1 MGAID
6 AAQNALDE
14 ESRQLWLFTEVDEDM
29 ARLAIPTLQLWGGD
43 SDPVVVHI
51 MSEGG
56 CPTAG
61 VAIYDAI
68 RATSCQVA
76 TLAHGD
82 VMSSAALI
90 YLAGDRRV
98 MRPHAR
104 LMFHRSFNSVNDGAQ
119 LDHDRAKAQRDYCD
133 QLLKG
138 IWRDLDVPFQRYCNV
153 VFDQSKEL
161 WLTATEARLDCVAHA
176 VSDD

>member
-1 MGAID
+1 MGVID
-6 AAQNALDE
+6 ATQNALDE
-14 ESRQLWLFTEVDEDM
+14 ESRQLWLFTDVNEDM
-29 ARLAIPTLQLWGGD
+29 ARLAIPTLQLWGVD
-43 SDPVVVHI
+43 SDPVVVHL
-51 MSEGG
+51 MSDGG
-56 CPTAG
+56 CPMTG

-68 RATSCQVA
+68 RAARCEVV

-104 LMFHRSFNSVNDGAQ
+104 LMFHRSCNSVSDGAQ
-119 LDHDRAKAQRDYCD
+119 PDHDRAQVQRDYCD

-153 VFDQSKEL
+153 VFGESKEL
-161 WLTATEARLDCVAHA
+161 WLSATEAKIDGVAHA